1 MDQAIP
7 RWAEAAHR
15 NAAPIAFPLPP
26 ISPPFVNE
34 VQMREADDFRP
45 QFVHH
50 EGLPDSIADTGVL
63 LREPTGS
70 CRSNWS

>member
-1 MDQAIP
+1 
-7 RWAEAAHR
+7 
-15 NAAPIAFPLPP
+15 
-26 ISPPFVNE
+26 
-34 VQMREADDFRP
+34 MREADDFRP